1 MRPIAS
7 DQGLSDLA
15 LTEVFDTK
23 GQVRLLRFLA
33 TEAEGYVTAVE
44 VASGFGM
51 TRSGARKALARL
63 SRSGL
68 VEKAE
73 VGAST
78 RYALRR
84 DGPLV
89 EEIVRLFQLEH
100 DSLKPNGN
108 GGGRRNGNGHGT
120 RGGQSNGKATGNG
133 KTSRDGTTNGGALLA
148 GTEAPNPSSPE
159 FHGALVS
166 LLEEDL
172 SLIRRARE
180 NVQRKL
186 EDQESGNGHDL
197 WEWRKVLDTYPLPR
211 LLHFLESDSP
221 RALRLR
227 KSSPFPDVM
236 SEDERERIGGYM
248 EKVH

>member
-1 MRPIAS
+1 MRPIPS
-7 DQGLSDLA
+7 DQGFSDLA
-15 LTEVFDTK
+15 LTEVFATK

-33 TEAEGYVTAVE
+33 TEADGSVTAVD
-44 VASGFGM
+44 VSTRIGM
-51 TRSGARKALARL
+51 TRSGSRKALERL
-63 SRSGL
+63 FRCGL
-68 VEKAE
+68 VQRAD
-73 VGAST
+73 VGNTA

-84 DGPLV
+84 EGPLA

-100 DSLKPNGN
+100 QTHNGN
-108 GGGRRNGNGHGT
+108 GGGPGMAQGNGNGKST
-120 RGGQSNGKATGNG
+120 RDAPPVE
-133 KTSRDGTTNGGALLA
+133 
-148 GTEAPNPSSPE
+148 TEGLNSSSPE

-180 NVQRKL
+180 NVLKKL
-186 EDQESGNGHDL
+186 KDREPGNGHDL

-236 SEDERERIGGYM
+236 SEGERERLGGYM
-248 EKVH
+248 ERMH